1 MHVCI
6 LPLATPL
13 HMSPVSCAGEATLEQ
28 DLGKG
33 LRRPFS
39 LMQCSFVFAS
49 AACALKHLH
58 TRLWDA
64 TAATGATGLA
74 PKAASGQAAAQRDGN
89 SRPTARLLHGNITA
103 GAMCRCFDGGWRLQ
117 GCLDLGAAA
126 GQVRPVRCGLGPRP

>member
-1 MHVCI
+1 MY
-6 LPLATPL
+6 TPL
-13 HMSPVSCAGEATLEQ
+13 SKLLHTYPVLCAGEATLEQ

-33 LRRPFS
+33 RRRPFS
-39 LMQCSFVFAS
+39 LMQCSVVFAS

-64 TAATGATGLA
+64 AAATGASALA
-74 PKAASGQAAAQRDGN
+74 PTRAGGQAAAQRGKT
-89 SRPTARLLHGNITA
+89 SSPTVWLLHGNITA

-126 GQVRPVRCGLGPRP
+126 GQVRPVKCVQGPRI